1 MTEED
6 IRSELERARA
16 TIAAQAI
23 EIQDL
28 RRRADSGDGL
38 ATIRDLLQLSDIV
51 ATTIGRSPYRALLNG
66 IVEAARRL
74 FEAEAASI
82 LLLDHD
88 TDELVIEAAAEEEII
103 GLRMP
108 SHRGIAGWVV
118 MSGEAMAVGDVRRD
132 PRFAA
137 DFAQSTGYI
146 PRSIMAAPLLVGE
159 DVEGVIEVLDKSTAA
174 TFGLDDMDLL
184 GLFARPAA
192 IAVEQARTVGAIGT
206 MLVREI
212 ERMADGR
219 GEQAIAES
227 ARGALAEGSALSEQ
241 TIALAQLVHTLNRR
255 GDRARQL
262 ALDVLTSVVKYT
274 G

>member
-1 MTEED
+1 LTEED

-262 ALDVLTSVVKYT
+262 ALDVLTSVVKYI